1 MVDLARIAGLSQ
13 LSPQGFLGGGFNFD
27 TMNQLIMTP
36 EQARQMSMT
45 RDVKPP
51 AVQNAINQAVQT
63 GQSVSYS
70 QPINTVAALPATPT
84 PATPAPVVQTPL
96 PITQPSVNVQNTGDM
111 KMAKPETS
119 SLGGDGVTETI
130 TRTAPAPFAEP
141 FLQYGMSEALRQY
154 QQGPYQYYPG
164 ETVVGF
170 APQTEQALRMQE
182 QMALA
187 GTPVGTA
194 AQQYATDVLGGTFLG
209 GNPMLSEAIN
219 RALDPVQARTT
230 SDLALRGRLGS
241 GAAANV
247 MTRALGDVA
256 ADIAFR
262 DYAAERG
269 RQQQVLQMAPQ
280 LQQASYFDVG
290 QLAGVG
296 AARENLAQQ
305 QLASDI
311 ARFQFEQQAPAQA
324 LGQYQA
330 LVSGFPMGGTS
341 SAIQPYFDDPTG
353 AKFLSGAALGASLI
367 GDEAGFNMPTLIAAG
382 LGGLLGTA

>member
-1 MVDLARIAGLSQ
+1 MVDLARMSELSQ
-13 LSPQGFLGGGFNFD
+13 FSPMGGFFGGGFNFD

-51 AVQNAINQAVQT
+51 AVQNAINQAMQT

-70 QPINTVAALPATPT
+70 QPTNTVAALPDTPT
-84 PATPAPVVQTPL
+84 PVAPAPVVQTPL

-111 KMAKPETS
+111 KMAKP
-119 SLGGDGVTETI
+119 DGVTETI

-141 FLQYGMSEALRQY
+141 FLQYGMSEAYRQY
-154 QQGPYQYYPG
+154 MQGPQEYYPG

-170 APQTEQALRMQE
+170 APQTEQALRMRE
-182 QMALA
+182 QQALA

-209 GNPMLSEAIN
+209 GSPGLSEAIN

-230 SDLALRGRLGS
+230 SALAQRGRLGS
-241 GAAANV
+241 GAAADV

-256 ADIAFR
+256 ADIAYR
-262 DYAAERG
+262 DYGAERA
-269 RQQQVLQMAPQ
+269 RQQQVLGFAPQ
-280 LQQASYFDVG
+280 LQQASYYDIG
-290 QLAGVG
+290 QLGAVG
-296 AARENLAQQ
+296 GAREQLAQQ

-311 ARFQFEQQAPAQA
+311 ARFQFEQQAPMQA

-330 LVSGFPMGGTS
+330 AVSGFPMGQTS
-341 SAIQPYFDDPTG
+341 SAIQPYFDSTTGEKLLGGAFLGSKIYGDDP
-353 AKFLSGAALGASLI
+353 LLGA
-367 GDEAGFNMPTLIAAG
+367 GFGAL
-382 LGGLLGTA
+382 LGLLE

>member
-1 MVDLARIAGLSQ
+1 MVDLARMSELSQ
-13 LSPQGFLGGGFNFD
+13 FSPMGGFFGGGFNFD

-51 AVQNAINQAVQT
+51 AVQNAINQAIQT

-70 QPINTVAALPATPT
+70 QPTNTVAALPATPT
-84 PATPAPVVQTPL
+84 PVAPAPVVQTPL

-111 KMAKPETS
+111 KMAKP
-119 SLGGDGVTETI
+119 DGVTETI

-154 QQGPYQYYPG
+154 QQGPYEYYPG

-170 APQTEQALRMQE
+170 APQTEQALRMRE
-182 QMALA
+182 QQALA

-209 GNPMLSEAIN
+209 GSPGLSEAIN

-230 SDLALRGRLGS
+230 SALAQRGRLGS
-241 GAAANV
+241 GAAADV

-256 ADIAFR
+256 SDIAYR
-262 DYAAERG
+262 DYGAERA
-269 RQQQVLQMAPQ
+269 RQQQVLGMAPQ
-280 LQQASYFDVG
+280 LQQASYYDIG
-290 QLAGVG
+290 QLGAVG
-296 AARENLAQQ
+296 GAREQLAQQ

-311 ARFQFEQQAPAQA
+311 ARFQFEQQAPMQA

-330 LVSGFPMGGTS
+330 AVSGFPMGQTS
-341 SAIQPYFDDPTG
+341 SAIQPYFDSTTG
-353 AKFLSGAALGASLI
+353 EKLLGGAFLGSKIYDANPLLGAAGGAL
-367 GDEAGFNMPTLIAAG
+367 L
-382 LGGLLGTA
+382 GLL

>member
-1 MVDLARIAGLSQ
+1 MVDLARMSELSQ
-13 LSPQGFLGGGFNFD
+13 FSPMGGFFGGGFNFD

-51 AVQNAINQAVQT
+51 AVQNAINQAMQT

-70 QPINTVAALPATPT
+70 QPTNTVAALPDTPT
-84 PATPAPVVQTPL
+84 PVAPAPVVQTPL

-111 KMAKPETS
+111 KMAKP
-119 SLGGDGVTETI
+119 DGVTETI

-141 FLQYGMSEALRQY
+141 FLQYGMSEAYRQY
-154 QQGPYQYYPG
+154 MQGPQEYYPG

-170 APQTEQALRMQE
+170 APQTEQALRMRE
-182 QMALA
+182 QQALA

-209 GNPMLSEAIN
+209 GSPGLSEAIN

-230 SDLALRGRLGS
+230 SALAQRGRLGS
-241 GAAANV
+241 GAAADV

-256 ADIAFR
+256 ADIAYR
-262 DYAAERG
+262 DYGAERA
-269 RQQQVLQMAPQ
+269 RQQDALRLAPA
-280 LQQASYFDVG
+280 LQQASYYDIG
-290 QLAGVG
+290 QLGAVG
-296 AARENLAQQ
+296 GAREQLAQQ

-311 ARFQFEQQAPAQA
+311 ARFQFEQQAPMQA

-330 LVSGFPMGGTS
+330 AVSGFPMGQTS
-341 SAIQPYFDDPTG
+341 SAIQPYFDSTTGEKLLGGAFLGSKIYGDDP
-353 AKFLSGAALGASLI
+353 LLGA
-367 GDEAGFNMPTLIAAG
+367 GFGAL
-382 LGGLLGTA
+382 LGLLE

>member
-1 MVDLARIAGLSQ
+1 MVDLARMSELSQ
-13 LSPQGFLGGGFNFD
+13 FSPMGGFFGGGFNFD
-27 TMNQLIMTP
+27 AMNQLIMTP

-51 AVQNAINQAVQT
+51 AVQNAINQAIQT

-70 QPINTVAALPATPT
+70 QPTNTVAALPATPT
-84 PATPAPVVQTPL
+84 PVAPAPVVQTPL

-111 KMAKPETS
+111 KMAKP
-119 SLGGDGVTETI
+119 DGVTETI

-154 QQGPYQYYPG
+154 QQGPYEYYPG

-170 APQTEQALRMQE
+170 APQTEQALRMRE
-182 QMALA
+182 QQALA

-209 GNPMLSEAIN
+209 GSPGLSEAIN

-230 SDLALRGRLGS
+230 SALAQRGRLGS
-241 GAAANV
+241 GAAADV

-256 ADIAFR
+256 SDIAYR
-262 DYAAERG
+262 DYGAERA
-269 RQQQVLQMAPQ
+269 RQQQVLGFAPQ
-280 LQQASYFDVG
+280 LQQASYYDIG
-290 QLAGVG
+290 QLGAVG
-296 AARENLAQQ
+296 GAREQLAQQ

-311 ARFQFEQQAPAQA
+311 ARFQFEQQAPMQA

-330 LVSGFPMGGTS
+330 AVSGFPMGQTS
-341 SAIQPYFDDPTG
+341 SAIQPYFEPSTG
-353 AKFLSGAALGASLI
+353 QTFLGGAALGASLL
-367 GDEAGFNMPTLIAAG
+367 GKEASTGERLLA
-382 LGGLLGTA
+382 GLLGGGIAQF

>member
-1 MVDLARIAGLSQ
+1 MVDLARMSELSQ
-13 LSPQGFLGGGFNFD
+13 FSPMGGFFGGGFNFD

-51 AVQNAINQAVQT
+51 AVQNAINQAIQT

-70 QPINTVAALPATPT
+70 QPTNTVAALPATPT
-84 PATPAPVVQTPL
+84 PVAPAPVVQTPL

-111 KMAKPETS
+111 KMAKP
-119 SLGGDGVTETI
+119 DGVTETI

-141 FLQYGMSEALRQY
+141 FLQYGMSEAYRQY
-154 QQGPYQYYPG
+154 MQGPQEYYPG

-170 APQTEQALRMQE
+170 APQTEQALRMRE
-182 QMALA
+182 QQALA

-209 GNPMLSEAIN
+209 GSPGLSEAIN

-230 SDLALRGRLGS
+230 SALAQRGRLGS
-241 GAAANV
+241 GAAADV

-256 ADIAFR
+256 ADIAYR
-262 DYAAERG
+262 DYGAERA
-269 RQQQVLQMAPQ
+269 RQQQVLGFAPQ
-280 LQQASYFDVG
+280 LQQASYYDIG
-290 QLAGVG
+290 QLGAVG
-296 AARENLAQQ
+296 GAREQLAQQ

-311 ARFQFEQQAPAQA
+311 ARFQFEQQAPMQA

-330 LVSGFPMGGTS
+330 AVSGFPMGQTS
-341 SAIQPYFDDPTG
+341 SAIQPYFEPSTGQTFLGGALIGSQILPDDPLVG
-353 AKFLSGAALGASLI
+353 GV
-367 GDEAGFNMPTLIAAG
+367 
-382 LGGLLGTA
+382 LGGLLGAYA

>member
-1 MVDLARIAGLSQ
+1 MVDLARIPGLSQ
-13 LSPQGFLGGGFNFD
+13 LSPQGFFGQGFNFN
-27 TMNQLIMTP
+27 TVNELIMTP
-36 EQARQMSMT
+36 EQAMQMSMT

-51 AVQNAINQAVQT
+51 AVQNAINEAMQT
-63 GQSVSYS
+63 GQSVSYND
-70 QPINTVAALPATPT
+70 PRTTVTALPATSTPVT
-84 PATPAPVVQTPL
+84 PAPAPVVQAPVVQTPL

-111 KMAKPETS
+111 KMAKP
-119 SLGGDGVTETI
+119 DGVTETI

-209 GNPMLSEAIN
+209 GSPGLSEAIN
-219 RALDPVQARTT
+219 RALDPVQARAT
-230 SDLALRGRLGS
+230 SALAQRGRLGS
-241 GAAANV
+241 GAAADV

-256 ADIAFR
+256 ADIAYR
-262 DYAAERG
+262 DYGAERA
-269 RQQQVLQMAPQ
+269 RQQQVLRMAPQ
-280 LQQASYFDVG
+280 LQQASYYDIG

-296 AARENLAQQ
+296 AAREQLAQQ
-305 QLASDI
+305 QLAEDI
-311 ARFQFEQQAPAQA
+311 RRFQFEQQAPAQA

-330 LVSGFPMGGTS
+330 LVSGFPMGQTETGVT
-341 SAIQPYFDDPTG
+341 PYFEPSTGQTFLGGALVGSQILPDDP
-353 AKFLSGAALGASLI
+353 LI
-367 GDEAGFNMPTLIAAG
+367 GGL
-382 LGGLLGTA
+382 LGGLLGAYA